1 MSSDEQVHAALRR
14 PQRPAPD
21 EAGAYERF
29 LRRRTSHRHRV
40 RVSVAISAVLLVAC
54 GVVAVRLLPVGST
67 VPPVAPPSTISP
79 PVTLSLG
86 QLDREQ
92 PGLLD
97 PAALPGGGRFRP
109 VGPAVLI
116 RGVREGFRWRFI
128 VVLGVDQHGQRRGMC
143 HFGEDRPNSGM
154 GGGACGWSRN
164 PTELLLPGS
173 GGTGLPGIAEY
184 HGAAPKATA
193 RVRLQLWS
201 RRAPVVVDAI
211 DPGPAFPFRVYLG
224 FAPPDRVRRVVALD
238 AAGRELGRTLDL
250 PPMVDDTP
258 TDAPVLVATQTS
270 ATGTRKLYAYHAHQ
284 ASCLRVVDVDGHQAV
299 HACQPPG
306 AAKDAI
312 DQSAIGTP
320 RTIIAYGGLPRA
332 ARTVRFTAA
341 NGPPIQVQAFDGG
354 DRLGRAYY
362 LAAIPCGRRG
372 GRLTVLD
379 ARGNVLGTSTA
390 DLRC

>member
-1 MSSDEQVHAALRR
+1 MSSDEQVRAALRR

-29 LRRRTSHRHRV
+29 LRRHTSHRRRV
-40 RVSVAISAVLLVAC
+40 QVTVAISAVLLILG

-67 VPPVAPPSTISP
+67 VPPVAPPSTAP

-86 QLDREQ
+86 QLEREQ

-116 RGVREGFRWRFI
+116 RGVRDGFRWRFI
-128 VVLGVDQHGQRRGMC
+128 VVLGVDQHEQRRGLC
-143 HFGEDRPNSGM
+143 EFGEDRPDAGM
-154 GGGACGWSRN
+154 GGGGCGWSRN

-173 GGTGLPGIAEY
+173 GGTGLAGVAEY

-193 RVRLQLWS
+193 RVRLELWG
-201 RRAPVVVDAI
+201 RGAPVVVDAI

-224 FAPPDRVRRVVALD
+224 FAPPDQVARVVALD
-238 AAGRELGRTLDL
+238 ATGRELGRTLDL
-250 PPMVDDTP
+250 PPMVEETP

-284 ASCLRVVDVDGHQAV
+284 ASCVRVIDVDGREAV

-312 DQSAIGTP
+312 DHSAIGT
-320 RTIIAYGGLPRA
+320 RRAIIAYGGLPRA
-332 ARTVRFTAA
+332 ARTVRFTAM
-341 NGPPIQVQAFDGG
+341 NGPPIQVRAFDGG
-354 DRLGRAYY
+354 DRFGRAYY

-372 GRLTVLD
+372 GKLTVLD
-379 ARGNVLGTSTA
+379 ARGDVLGASTA